1 MFLPGSASIPAGP
14 SSCPCRRYPCS
25 CQYLPMFTLSQP
37 LFLPGAASIS
47 AGPCSCPCRRYSC
60 SCQYLPMFPLSRPL
74 FLPGAASIPA
84 GPCSCPCRRY
94 SCSCQYLP
102 MFPLSRPL
110 FLPGA
115 ASIPAGPCS
124 CPCLHLLM
132 PLLSGT
138 GFYPGLHP
146 LLPRA
151 RPGSPIP
158 PPLGHKHKYTREPT
172 SVGSLFIRF
181 WLFAYLFSALQ
192 RRSLILRIR
201 SGSIFISLRS

>member
-1 MFLPGSASIPAGP
+1 MFP
-14 SSCPCRRYPCS
+14 
-25 CQYLPMFTLSQP
+25 LSRP

-74 FLPGAASIPA
+74 FLPGAASISA

-146 LLPRA
+146 LLPRV
-151 RPGSPIP
+151 RPGSPTP
-158 PPLGHKHKYTREPT
+158 PRLAININIQ
-172 SVGSLFIRF
+172 GSPHPWAPFLFVFGSSPIC
-181 WLFAYLFSALQ
+181 SA
-192 RRSLILRIR
+192 RCRGVR
-201 SGSIFISLRS
+201 